1 MVAVSA
7 ESLTQRRIGLSPDA
21 LGDLCYPLYRLVFG
35 ETSEFVS
42 DIDEKLA
49 EARMSYPAEMYVSW
63 ALGLGV
69 AVGGIC
75 WAAGIGVGYLLSQAG
90 VITDAPIVGL
100 QFDSQRAVRF
110 VDAVKVPALILVT
123 GLTVGLA
130 GFGAVFGTAVAVPY
144 LRAAERRRE
153 INRLLPDAV
162 SFMYALSQGGVS
174 QLDMI
179 DAVAEADDT
188 YGELAREFETI
199 VKETEYFETDYRT
212 AIRRQAIE
220 TPSEELG
227 QFLTDLLSVVDS
239 GGDVTRFLDDKKNQ
253 HFRTAK
259 QEEEAVLD
267 TLELFGE
274 VFITISLFPLLLIIM
289 LVVLQLLG
297 RSIELALYATTY
309 ALLPF
314 LGAAFVLVVA
324 IVKIDDPG
332 DGRLDLRGASA
343 VEGEG
348 DRGLFD
354 RGLVEQYVGDY
365 YLFDRIR
372 ARSGTLETLELL
384 SEPHHY
390 FRDHP
395 TYTLALTLPAA
406 TVLVGLAV
414 LLGTVPI
421 SWSGVVAR
429 PVASTAIYLYLPLFL
444 VGIPLSVFHE
454 WNVRTRR
461 AVLDGLSDDLRK
473 LASANDT
480 GMTLLESIQTVADT
494 SSGRLAD
501 ELGTVYAKTRYGMGL
516 EDALVV
522 FNNKYRIPRLAR
534 TVKLVTEAQQASNQI
549 SSVLSTA
556 AQAVENQ
563 EEIERERVSRTRLQV
578 AIIFLTFL
586 TLLAV
591 MAVLKTRFIDVIA
604 RLTERT
610 GGGNAAGFGTAIDAD
625 LLTLLFFHAVT
636 IQAIVA
642 GLVSGY
648 MRDSSLLSGVKYV
661 VVLLTVSLA
670 VWLVVA

>member
-1 MVAVSA
+1 MSVDT
-7 ESLTQRRIGLSPDA
+7 LGRRQLSWQPDT
-21 LGDLCYPLYRLVFG
+21 LGDVFYPLYAWLFG
-35 ETSEFVS
+35 EDSEFVS
-42 DIDEKLA
+42 DIDTKLA
-49 EARMSYPAEMYVSW
+49 EARMAYPVEMYVSW
-63 ALGLGV
+63 ALGLGTV
-69 AVGGIC
+69 VGVVCLLTGLGI
-75 WAAGIGVGYLLSQAG
+75 GYLLSAAG
-90 VITDAPIVGL
+90 VITDAPILGI
-100 QFDSQRAVRF
+100 QFGDPRVTALINT
-110 VDAVKVPALILVT
+110 VKVPALIL
-123 GLTVGLA
+123 TVGLA
-130 GFGAVFGTAVAVPY
+130 LGTFAFGVVFGTTIAVPY
-144 LRAAERRRE
+144 LRANERRRE
-153 INRLLPDAV
+153 INRLLPDAI
-162 SFMYALSQGGVS
+162 SFMYALSQGGVN

-188 YGELAREFETI
+188 YGELSREFETI

-212 AIRRQAIE
+212 AIRRQSIE
-220 TPSEELG
+220 TPSEELS

-297 RSIELALYATTY
+297 RPIELALYATTY

-348 DRGLFD
+348 NRGLFD
-354 RGLVEQYVGDY
+354 RGLVDQYVGDY

-384 SEPHHY
+384 SEPHYY

-414 LLGTVPI
+414 LLGTVPT
-421 SWSGVVAR
+421 SWAGVVER
-429 PVASTAIYLYLPLFL
+429 PVASTTVYLYLPLFL
-444 VGIPLSVFHE
+444 VGVPLSVFHE
-454 WNVRTRR
+454 WNRR
-461 AVLDGLSDDLRK
+461 ARRSVLNGLSDDLRK

-516 EDALVV
+516 EDALIV

-578 AIIFLTFL
+578 AIIVLTFL

-610 GGGNAAGFGTAIDAD
+610 GGGNAAGFGSAIDAD
-625 LLTLLFFHAVT
+625 LLSLLFFHAVT

-661 VVLLTVSLA
+661 VALLAVSLA

>member
-1 MVAVSA
+1 VVAVSA

>member
-1 MVAVSA
+1 MSA
-7 ESLTQRRIGLSPDA
+7 ESLTRRRVGLSPDA

-42 DIDEKLA
+42 DVDDKLA
-49 EARMSYPAEMYVSW
+49 QARMSYPAEMYVSW

-75 WAAGIGVGYLLSQAG
+75 WATGIGLGYLLSQAG

-100 QFDSQRAVRF
+100 QFDSRQAVRF
-110 VDAVKVPALILVT
+110 VDAVKVPALILAT

-130 GFGAVFGTAVAVPY
+130 GFGAVFGTAIAVPY
-144 LRAAERRRE
+144 LRAADRRRE

-220 TPSEELG
+220 TPSEELS

-297 RSIELALYATTY
+297 RPIELALYATTY

-348 DRGLFD
+348 NRGLFD
-354 RGLVEQYVGDY
+354 RGLVDQYVGDY

-384 SEPHHY
+384 SEPHYY

-414 LLGTVPI
+414 LLGTVPT
-421 SWSGVVAR
+421 SWAGVVER
-429 PVASTAIYLYLPLFL
+429 PVASTTVYLYLPLFL
-444 VGIPLSVFHE
+444 VGVPLSVFHE
-454 WNVRTRR
+454 WNRR
-461 AVLDGLSDDLRK
+461 ARRSVLNGLSDDLRK

-516 EDALVV
+516 EDALIV

-578 AIIFLTFL
+578 AIIVLTFL

-610 GGGNAAGFGTAIDAD
+610 GGGNAAGFGSAIDAD
-625 LLTLLFFHAVT
+625 LLSLLFFHAVT

-661 VVLLTVSLA
+661 VALLAVSLA

>member
-1 MVAVSA
+1 VSA
-7 ESLTQRRIGLSPDA
+7 ESLTRRRVGLSPDA

-42 DIDEKLA
+42 DVDDKLA
-49 EARMSYPAEMYVSW
+49 QARMSYPAEMYVSW

-75 WAAGIGVGYLLSQAG
+75 WATGIGLGYLLSQAG

-100 QFDSQRAVRF
+100 QFDSRQAVRF
-110 VDAVKVPALILVT
+110 VDAVKVPALILAT

-130 GFGAVFGTAVAVPY
+130 GFGAVFGTAIAVPY
-144 LRAAERRRE
+144 LRAADRRRE

-220 TPSEELG
+220 TPSEELS

-297 RSIELALYATTY
+297 RPIELALYATTY

-348 DRGLFD
+348 NRGLFD
-354 RGLVEQYVGDY
+354 RGLVDQYVGDY

-384 SEPHHY
+384 SEPHYY

-414 LLGTVPI
+414 LLGTVPT
-421 SWSGVVAR
+421 SWAGVVER
-429 PVASTAIYLYLPLFL
+429 PVASTTVYLYLPLFL
-444 VGIPLSVFHE
+444 VGVPLSVFHE
-454 WNVRTRR
+454 WNRR
-461 AVLDGLSDDLRK
+461 ARRSVLNGLSDDLRK

-516 EDALVV
+516 EDALIV

-578 AIIFLTFL
+578 AIIVLTFL

-610 GGGNAAGFGTAIDAD
+610 GGGNAAGFGSAIDAD
-625 LLTLLFFHAVT
+625 LLSLLFFHAVT

-661 VVLLTVSLA
+661 VALLAVSLA